1 MKYNIKNEGGPV
13 VDGQA
18 GTDPNQPQQAA
29 KETKETTIIKASGQ
43 SAITSILQVNI
54 SLQANKNAQGTVGP
68 GRKTEEGPGKGTEN
82 ASKKAVHTVCTSLF
96 LNNNEIRTIK
106 GLRDIL
112 NYVVWQPQNLEW
124 IDLSYNYLQNI
135 DKELL
140 SFPNLKTLYM
150 HGNYIANLEEVK
162 KLQELP

>member
-68 GRKTEEGPGKGTEN
+68 GRKTEEGPGTPSGSGRRGRGGRGVLRETPVED
-82 ASKKAVHTVCTSLF
+82 AHVAAVR
-96 LNNNEIRTIK
+96 EG
-106 GLRDIL
+106 GL
-112 NYVVWQPQNLEW
+112 
-124 IDLSYNYLQNI
+124 
-135 DKELL
+135 
-140 SFPNLKTLYM
+140 
-150 HGNYIANLEEVK
+150 
-162 KLQELP
+162 